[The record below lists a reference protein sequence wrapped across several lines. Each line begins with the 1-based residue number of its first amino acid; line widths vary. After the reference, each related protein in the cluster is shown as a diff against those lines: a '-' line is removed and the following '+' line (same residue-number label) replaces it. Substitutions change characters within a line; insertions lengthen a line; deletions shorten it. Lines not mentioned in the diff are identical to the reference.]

1 MPPAR
6 GIQLGFALNYGLND
20 FLHGARQTAS
30 CVIMHAL
37 RSLQLNSILFSGTAL
52 SNNDQPAILQFGA
65 RCREARDETIAVNG
79 SLNEAA
85 KSYVRAIALVTNER
99 ERSYLERRLRKVESL
114 HRKATPT
121 DNDRLFGFFG
131 WFASE
136 RVETKGRLRSKGKTV

>member
-20 FLHGARQTAS
+20 SLHGARQTAS

-37 RSLQLNSILFSGTAL
+37 QRLQLNIILFSGTAL

-99 ERSYLERRLRKVESL
+99 ERSYLERRLREVESL
-114 HRKATPT
+114 QSQSNSYRQRPT
-121 DNDRLFGFFG
+121 I
-131 WFASE
+131 WIS
-136 RVETKGRLRSKGKTV
+136 RVVRI